1 MSNIVPA
8 FQTPAATSNWLAKL
22 KPQMAL
28 ALPKHMNVERM
39 TRLVLTAFSSNSKLA
54 ECSPHSVAAAIMTA
68 SQLGLEPGING
79 QGYLI
84 PYKGTCTFVPGWKG
98 LVDLANR
105 GGRCTTWTGAV
116 YRGDEFD
123 YMLGDN
129 PFVRHKPGDDVAE
142 SYENLL
148 YVYAIGRIK
157 GQDVPVIEVWRKAKV
172 MRHLELFN
180 KVGEKHYALKDR
192 MLNFEMYARKVPLLQ
207 VLKYMPQSIELTAAM
222 EASHAAEA
230 GRTITI
236 DGATWVTTE
245 NPGDDQGDDGNHSGA
260 PDADGVIQPTGRPN
274 GNGNN
279 GAAAKPPLSD
289 EDLAAKKPALVR
301 ALNAGQAVNDVIAA
315 IETKNTL
322 THDQKM
328 EVAGWVEAPQKGV
341 SQ

>member
-1 MSNIVPA
+1 MSNIVPV

-22 KPQMAL
+22 KPQMML

-39 TRLVLTAFSSNSKLA
+39 TRLCLTAFSSNSKLA
-54 ECSPHSVAAAIMTA
+54 ECSPHSVAASIMTA
-68 SQLGLEPGING
+68 AQLGLEPGING

-116 YRGDEFD
+116 YRGDDFD
-123 YMLGDN
+123 FMLGDN
-129 PFVRHKPGDDVAE
+129 PFVRHKPGDEVHE
-142 SYENLL
+142 SFDNLL

-180 KVGEKHYALKDR
+180 KVGEKHYALKDN
-192 MLNFEMYARKVPLLQ
+192 MINFEMYARKVPLLQ

-230 GRTITI
+230 GRTINI

-245 NPGDDQGDDGNHSGA
+245 NQ
-260 PDADGVIQPTGRPN
+260 PDEDGVIHPTGN
-274 GNGNN
+274 G
-279 GAAAKPPLSD
+279 GASAKPTMPD
-289 EDLAAKKPALVR
+289 EELARRKPTLVKALQG
-301 ALNAGQAVNDVIAA
+301 GQSVNDVVTAL
-315 IETKNTL
+315 ETKNTL
-322 THDQKM
+322 TQDQKM
-328 EVAGWVEAPQKGV
+328 EVAGWVEAAKTTEGAAQ
-341 SQ
+341 

>member
-1 MSNIVPA
+1 MSNIVPV
-8 FQTPAATSNWLAKL
+8 FQTPAATSSWLAKL
-22 KPQMAL
+22 KPQMML

-39 TRLVLTAFSSNSKLA
+39 ARLVLTAFSSNSKLA
-54 ECSPHSVAAAIMTA
+54 ECTPHSVAASIMTA

-84 PYKGTCTFVPGWKG
+84 PYKDTCTFVPGWKG

-123 YMLGDN
+123 FMLGDS
-129 PFVRHKPGDDVAE
+129 PFVRHKPGDEVVE
-142 SYENLL
+142 SFESLL

-180 KVGEKHYALKDR
+180 KVGQKHYALKDD
-192 MLNFEMYARKVPLLQ
+192 MLNFEMYARKIPLLQ

-222 EASHAAEA
+222 EASRAADE
-230 GRTITI
+230 GRTINI

-245 NPGDDQGDDGNHSGA
+245 DPPEQGDQDEKRIELPPCTPDSFDKKKAGWKKTVESGIKSVNDLIATIQTKEVLTDDQKVEIASWA
-260 PDADGVIQPTGRPN
+260 VKKTATEGVE
-274 GNGNN
+274 
-279 GAAAKPPLSD
+279 S
-289 EDLAAKKPALVR
+289 
-301 ALNAGQAVNDVIAA
+301 
-315 IETKNTL
+315 
-322 THDQKM
+322 
-328 EVAGWVEAPQKGV
+328 
-341 SQ
+341 